1 MKLSDVMKGSKIKIH
16 ASINGHGILLITK
29 AAIGVRDGLLVESLT
44 YFDHDLTFREP
55 CKIVAVNKRDGR
67 SYQFESQ
74 SIGPVETKYGKF
86 HLIRC
91 PEDGIVMNRRQA
103 ERYDIDKL
111 GVIRIGNKGDIRNAL
126 VYDISMKGIAFI
138 LDNDA
143 ICKVGDHIT
152 ASFRYDPNYF
162 HFYACEATVV
172 RVFTIENQLAIGC
185 TLDSMGADLVTLIS
199 NKKKE
204 KAGIKI
210 NDILNISESSDSAI
224 ASGDKIPVNYVPP
237 TQNSSAAKA
246 ASSAPLPAPAKAP
259 ATPAAHEEDGTA
271 MNLFEQLL
279 SPDAAADLIPERK
292 ESDIMKSRAER
303 VADIADIPELEG
315 IREGRAPIPSSKA
328 EHPTAS
334 PIEQLVDL
342 NDLAELQSIEDR
354 TPAKQ
359 KAAQKPAPA
368 PAKKQASSY
377 DPARSLANAANADNA
392 KVHLKNAASSD
403 FDGYFNQKGNAVDE
417 SLFIKGKKE
426 DGFLTPEQIA
436 DIIDLERINK
446 SDF

>member
-1 MKLSDVMKGSKIKIH
+1 MKLSDVMKDSKIKIH

-55 CKIVAVNKRDGR
+55 CKIIAVNKRDGR
-67 SYQFESQ
+67 SYQFESK
-74 SIGPVETKYGKF
+74 SIGPVETKYGKY

-91 PEDGIVMNRRQA
+91 PEDGLVINRRQA

-111 GVIRIGNKGDIRNAL
+111 GVIRIGKEGDIRNAL

-143 ICKVGDHIT
+143 VCRVGDHIT

-172 RVFTIENQLAIGC
+172 RVFTLDNQLAIGC

-210 NDILNISESSDSAI
+210 NDILNYSQSSDEAV

-237 TQNSSAAKA
+237 I
-246 ASSAPLPAPAKAP
+246 
-259 ATPAAHEEDGTA
+259 PAAESDDITRRLA
-271 MNLFEQLL
+271 EQLL
-279 SPDAAADLIPERK
+279 SPDDAADLIPERG
-292 ESDIMKSRAER
+292 ENEIIRSRASR
-303 VADIADIPELEG
+303 VADAHNIPEIADNRKDKTP
-315 IREGRAPIPSSKA
+315 ASDSSA
-328 EHPTAS
+328 RQGS
-334 PIEQLVDL
+334 LSIEQLVDP

-354 TPAKQ
+354 TPSKAKANQ
-359 KAAQKPAPA
+359 EPKQAQTATQKPESAAPSA
-368 PAKKQASSY
+368 AAKKQASSY
-377 DPARSLANAANADNA
+377 DPARSLANAANANNS
-392 KVHLKNAASSD
+392 KVHLKSAAPSE

-417 SLFIKGKKE
+417 SLFIKGNKE

-446 SDF
+446 SEF

>member
-44 YFDHDLTFREP
+44 YFDQDLTFREP

-91 PEDGIVMNRRQA
+91 PQDGIVINRRHA

-111 GVIRIGNKGDIRNAL
+111 GVIRIGSKSDIRNAL

-138 LDNDA
+138 LDNNA
-143 ICKVGDHIT
+143 VCKVGDHIT

-172 RVFTIENQLAIGC
+172 RVFTIDNQLAIGC
-185 TLDSMGADLVTLIS
+185 TLDSMGSDLVTLIS
-199 NKKKE
+199 NRKKE

-210 NDILNISESSDSAI
+210 NDILNTAESSDAAI
-224 ASGDKIPVNYVPP
+224 ASGDKIAVNYVPP
-237 TQNSSAAKA
+237 VKKPVAAKEL
-246 ASSAPLPAPAKAP
+246 SSAPSPAPAGIP
-259 ATPAAHEEDGTA
+259 ATPPKKEEAGTA
-271 MNLFEQLL
+271 TNLLEQLL

-315 IREGRAPIPSSKA
+315 IREGRAPVPSSKA
-328 EHPTAS
+328 DRPAAS

-342 NDLAELQSIEDR
+342 DDLAELQSIEDR
-354 TPAKQ
+354 TPAKA
-359 KAAQKPAPA
+359 KTAPE
-368 PAKKQASSY
+368 PTKKQASSY

-392 KVHLKNAASSD
+392 KVHLKKSAPSD

-417 SLFIKGKKE
+417 SLFIKGNKE

-446 SDF
+446 NDF